1 MSDWLA
7 ANDWRALKP
16 VLTTLVLAPVPWLVL
31 IAIGSLRRGLRVG
44 TRRVLILLSIAGLWL
59 STTNGAADALAA
71 ATGLTA
77 PPLSAE
83 RIAAIA
89 GGEGGRRGGEPRTA
103 IVVLG
108 GGREA
113 WAPEYGTASL
123 ADESLQR
130 LRYGLWLARRLQ
142 LPVAFSGGVGW
153 AQAADGSEAEADIA
167 ARIAAADFGQP
178 LRWIE
183 NRSRDTRENARLS
196 IPMLRAAGIEHVLLV
211 THGWHMRR
219 ALRAFEAEAAGGLRV
234 EAAPMGLTT
243 VHDGPLMDWLP
254 SAKGFTRFRQ
264 VSRETLGLLAG
275 A

>member
-1 MSDWLA
+1 MSDWA
-7 ANDWRALKP
+7 SVSDWRALKP
-16 VLTTLVLAPVPWLVL
+16 VLTALALAPVPWLAL
-31 IAIGSLRRGLRVG
+31 IAFASLRGGLRPA
-44 TRRVLILLSIAGLWL
+44 TRRVLVLLSVAALWL
-59 STTNGAADALAA
+59 TTTNGAADALATA
-71 ATGLTA
+71 AGLTA
-77 PPLSAE
+77 SPLSAE
-83 RIAAIA
+83 RLAAIA
-89 GGEGGRRGGEPRTA
+89 GLEGGRRGGAPRA
-103 IVVLG
+103 VIVVLG

-113 WAPEYGTASL
+113 WAPEYGAASL
-123 ADESLQR
+123 ANESLQR

-142 LPVAFSGGVGW
+142 LPVAFAGGVGW
-153 AQAADGSEAEADIA
+153 AQAAGGAEAEADIA
-167 ARIAAADFGQP
+167 ARIADADFGQP

-243 VHDGPLMDWLP
+243 VHDGPLLDWLP
-254 SAKGFTRFRQ
+254 SAQGFTRFRQ
-264 VSRETLGLLAG
+264 VSREALGLLVG